1 MAQASGNKA
10 TGRRDAQNRADRIR
24 IFRQELEAL
33 RAAEVLALS
42 DEQRATV
49 DAYLDRQLADL
60 STAFDIDVTESQK
73 QLSLGMRI
81 VSALGGLA
89 LCAGV
94 FLLFYR
100 FWGLLVT
107 PAQVAILIAAP
118 LLGLAAMD
126 FASRRERTL
135 YFTALIGLVT
145 FACFVLDLWVLG
157 QLFNITPSPNAFL
170 AWGVFALILAYI
182 YGLRLPLAAGLI
194 CLIVF
199 FAATL
204 MSLTGAWWT
213 GFWERPETI
222 LIPGILIALAPL
234 LMANRKHEEFA
245 GAYRLIG
252 LLAVFGVILGLW
264 HDGGASWLPFEHK
277 TVERTYQLLAFL
289 AAAAVIWV
297 GIRFDLRGTVNLG
310 AAYFVICLYLKLV
323 DWWWDWMPKYLFF
336 FVVGAIAIALLTAF
350 RKLRERTA

>member
-1 MAQASGNKA
+1 MPRGIGKPI
-10 TGRRDAQNRADRIR
+10 GRRDAQERADRIR
-24 IFRQELEAL
+24 IFCQELEAL
-33 RAAEVLALS
+33 LTGDVLALT
-42 DEQRATV
+42 DGQRAAI
-49 DAYLDRQLADL
+49 DAHLDRQLAEL
-60 STAFDIDVTESQK
+60 SGRFEIDVSDSQK

-94 FLLFYR
+94 FLLFDR
-100 FWGLLVT
+100 FWGLLGT
-107 PAQVAILIAAP
+107 PAQVGILIAAP

-145 FACFVLDLWVLG
+145 FACFVLDLTVLG

-170 AWGVFALILAYI
+170 AWGAFALILAYI

-199 FAATL
+199 GAATL
-204 MSLTGAWWT
+204 MSFTGAWWT
-213 GFWERPETI
+213 GFGERPETI
-222 LIPGILIALAPL
+222 LIPGVLIALAPL
-234 LMANRKHEEFA
+234 LMPSKSDEFA
-245 GAYRLIG
+245 GAYRLVG

-264 HDGGASWLPFEHK
+264 YNGGASWLPFEHK
-277 TVERTYQLLAFL
+277 TVERIYQILAFL
-289 AAAAVIWV
+289 VAAAVIWI

-310 AAYFVICLYLKLV
+310 AAYFVICLYIKLV

-336 FVVGAIAIALLTAF
+336 FIVGAIAIALLTAF

>member
-1 MAQASGNKA
+1 MARAI
-10 TGRRDAQNRADRIR
+10 GRMEAQNRADRIR
-24 IFRQELEAL
+24 IFRQELKAL
-33 RAAEVLALS
+33 RAAEVLALT
-42 DEQRATV
+42 DEQRVAV
-49 DAYLDRQLADL
+49 DAHLDRQLADL
-60 STAFDIDVTESQK
+60 TRSFDINVSESQK

-100 FWGLLVT
+100 FWGQFAT
-107 PAQVAILIAAP
+107 PSQVAILIAAP

-145 FACFVLDLWVLG
+145 FACFVLNLTMLG

-170 AWGVFALILAYI
+170 AWGAFALILAYV

-199 FAATL
+199 SAATL

-213 GFWERPETI
+213 GFVERPETI
-222 LIPGILIALAPL
+222 LIPGVLIALAPL
-234 LMANRKHEEFA
+234 VLPPGGSGEFM
-245 GAYRLIG
+245 GVYRLVG
-252 LLAVFGVILGLW
+252 LLAVFAVILVLW
-264 HDGGASWLPFEHK
+264 QDGGESWLPFAHK
-277 TVERTYQLLAFL
+277 TVERIYQILAFF
-289 AAAAVIWV
+289 AAGGAIWV
-297 GIRFDLRGTVNLG
+297 GIRFDLRGMVNLG
-310 AAYFVICLYLKLV
+310 AAYFVICLFLKMV

-336 FVVGAIAIALLTAF
+336 FIVGAIAIALLTAF

>member
-1 MAQASGNKA
+1 MEQIGSKM
-10 TGRRDAQNRADRIR
+10 TGRREAQNRADRIR
-24 IFRQELEAL
+24 IFRQELDAL
-33 RAAEVLALS
+33 RTAEVLSLT
-42 DEQRATV
+42 DDQRATV
-49 DAYLDRQLADL
+49 DAHLDRQLADL
-60 STAFDIDVTESQK
+60 TASFDIDVSESQK

-100 FWGLLVT
+100 FWGQLAT
-107 PAQVAILIAAP
+107 PSQVGILIAAP

-145 FACFVLDLWVLG
+145 FACFVLDLTVLG

-170 AWGVFALILAYI
+170 AWGAFALILAYI

-199 FAATL
+199 SAATL

-213 GFWERPETI
+213 GFVERPETI
-222 LIPGILIALAPL
+222 LIPGVLIALAPL
-234 LMANRKHEEFA
+234 VLPPGRSDEFM
-245 GAYRLIG
+245 GVYPLVG
-252 LLAVFGVILGLW
+252 LLTVFAVILGLW
-264 HDGGASWLPFEHK
+264 HNGGASWLPLEHK
-277 TVERTYQLLAFL
+277 TVERLYQLLAFL
-289 AAAAVIWV
+289 VAGAVIWG

-310 AAYFVICLYLKLV
+310 AAYFVICLYIKLV

-336 FVVGAIAIALLTAF
+336 FIVGAIAIALLTAF

>member
-1 MAQASGNKA
+1 MEAQ
-10 TGRRDAQNRADRIR
+10 DRADRIR

-33 RAAEVLALS
+33 RAAEVLALT
-42 DEQRATV
+42 DEQRAAV
-49 DAYLDRQLADL
+49 DAHLDRQLADL
-60 STAFDIDVTESQK
+60 TRSFDIDVSESQK

-100 FWGLLVT
+100 FWGLFAT
-107 PAQVAILIAAP
+107 PVQVGLLIAAP

-145 FACFVLDLWVLG
+145 FACFVLNLTMLG

-170 AWGVFALILAYI
+170 AWGAFALILAYV

-199 FAATL
+199 CAATL

-213 GFWERPETI
+213 GFVERPETI
-222 LIPGILIALAPL
+222 LIPGVLIALAPL
-234 LMANRKHEEFA
+234 VLPPSGSDEFA
-245 GAYRLIG
+245 GVHRLVG
-252 LLAVFGVILGLW
+252 LLAVFAVILVLW
-264 HDGGASWLPFEHK
+264 QDGGESWLPFAHK
-277 TVERTYQLLAFL
+277 TVERIYQLLAFL
-289 AAAAVIWV
+289 AAGGVIWV
-297 GIRFDLRGTVNLG
+297 GVRFDLRGTVNLG
-310 AAYFVICLYLKLV
+310 AAYFVICLFLKLV

-336 FVVGAIAIALLTAF
+336 FIVGAIAIALLTAF